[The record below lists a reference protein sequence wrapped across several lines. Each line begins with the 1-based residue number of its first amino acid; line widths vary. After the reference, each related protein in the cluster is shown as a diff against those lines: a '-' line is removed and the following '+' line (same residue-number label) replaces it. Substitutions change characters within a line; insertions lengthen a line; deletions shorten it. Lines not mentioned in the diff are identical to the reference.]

1 MNRPMW
7 LSLFLHRR
15 GWIASPSLA
24 WLGVPF
30 GPDRRDLA
38 GEVLRAIDAALAKE
52 PCPLCDPGETCPF
65 GRPTLTEEPS

>member
-1 MNRPMW
+1 MRRPRW

-24 WLGVPF
+24 FLGVPF

-38 GEVLRAIDAALAKE
+38 GEVMTKIAAAAAVE
-52 PCPLCDPGETCPF
+52 PCPLCGPDDEQCIFRGTPIQP
-65 GRPTLTEEPS
+65 

>member
-1 MNRPMW
+1 VIRPAW
-7 LSLFLHRR
+7 LRLFLHRR

-38 GEVLRAIDAALAKE
+38 GEVLTAVAAATAND
-52 PCPLCDPGETCPF
+52 PCPVCEPGETCPF
-65 GRPTLTEEPS
+65 GWPTRTAEPS